1 MSGKSRGGATV
12 TYFGCCLPKPLL
24 EQVDA
29 LRGDVNRSRWI
40 QRLIEKNMNAIVQ
53 ANPEFEA
60 LERLAPL
67 STKGK
72 GGSPKP
78 NG

>member
-1 MSGKSRGGATV
+1 MTGKSRGGATV

-29 LRGDVNRSRWI
+29 LRGDVNRSRYI
-40 QRLIEKNMNAIVQ
+40 QRLIEKNMNARSQIDVKVGPPNQ
-53 ANPEFEA
+53 SVIPRSKRKVN
-60 LERLAPL
+60 
-67 STKGK
+67 
-72 GGSPKP
+72 P

>member
-1 MSGKSRGGATV
+1 MSGKSRGEATV

-29 LRGDVNRSRWI
+29 LRGDVNRSRYI
-40 QRLIEKNMNAIVQ
+40 QRVIEKNMNAMVQ
-53 ANPEFEA
+53 TNPEFERP
-60 LERLAPL
+60 ERLAPL
-67 STKGK
+67 RTKGK
-72 GGSPKP
+72 GDLSP